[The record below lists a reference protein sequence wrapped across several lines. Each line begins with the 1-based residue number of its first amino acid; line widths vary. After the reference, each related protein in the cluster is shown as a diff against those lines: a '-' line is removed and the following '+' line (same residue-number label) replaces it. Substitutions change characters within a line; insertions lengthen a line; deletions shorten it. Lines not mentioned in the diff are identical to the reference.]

1 LSRKIRRKYSLEL
14 REKAE
19 HRLKELLMA
28 GNSYHKAAKKVSD
41 ELDMDIHSLR
51 WRAYQ
56 LAQESG
62 MDIGDIQHRAWTS
75 HGQLMTKTKEKLS
88 REGYEV
94 IEEQNEIRKTLKR
107 LGIRGNPDFLAKKE
121 DDMLLVEVYT
131 DDKKLIRQLNAYQ
144 EAGKVVLVLPVRGN
158 VELWGLNHINTSKP
172 IKAPSK
178 RLNAWIK

>member
-1 LSRKIRRKYSLEL
+1 
-14 REKAE
+14 
-19 HRLKELLMA
+19 
-28 GNSYHKAAKKVSD
+28 
-41 ELDMDIHSLR
+41 
-51 WRAYQ
+51 
-56 LAQESG
+56 
-62 MDIGDIQHRAWTS
+62 
-75 HGQLMTKTKEKLS
+75 MTKTKEKLS